1 MKAVV
6 VERHGGPEVL
16 SYQDAED
23 PRPRADEVVVEVRA
37 CSVNHLDVWARRG
50 LPGVKIPLPL
60 IPGNDVAGVVREVG
74 SLVDWL
80 EPGAEVVVA
89 PGTSCNRCEAC
100 AAGDDNRCR
109 RYRVLGYLV
118 NGGYAQRVAVPARNC
133 LPKPERLSWPE
144 AASMPLVFLTAW
156 HMLVTKV
163 DVRPGEDVV
172 VLAAGSGVGIA
183 AVQIAKLLGA
193 RVLATASTEEKLARA
208 RELGADET
216 IRYTEVDWA
225 SEVRRL
231 TGKKGAD
238 VIFEHTG
245 ESTWESSILAAA
257 NGGRIV
263 TCGATSGHEGRTDLR
278 HLFARQIRI
287 IGSYMGRRAEL
298 FEIFRWVE
306 RGRLK
311 PVVHRVLP
319 LTQAPEAHRAL
330 ENREAFGKIVLEPE
344 H

>member
-6 VERHGGPEVL
+6 VETHGGPEVL
-16 SYQDAED
+16 AYKDVDD
-23 PRPRADEVVVEVRA
+23 PRPQADEVVVEVRA

-60 IPGNDVAGVVREVG
+60 IPGNDVAGIVREVG
-74 SLVDWL
+74 SLVDWIAV
-80 EPGAEVVVA
+80 GDEVVVA

-109 RYRVLGYLV
+109 RYRVLGYMR
-118 NGGYAQRVAVPARNC
+118 NGGYAERVAVPARNC
-133 LPKPERLSWPE
+133 LPKPAKLSWPE
-144 AASMPLVFLTAW
+144 TASMPLVFLTAW

-193 RVLATASTEEKLARA
+193 RVIATASTEEKLAKA
-208 RELGADET
+208 RDLGADDT

-225 SEVRRL
+225 AEVRRL

-257 NGGRIV
+257 AGGRIV
-263 TCGATSGHEGRTDLR
+263 TCGATSGFEGRTDLR
-278 HLFARQIRI
+278 HLFARQLRI
-287 IGSYMGRRAEL
+287 QGSYMGRRSEVS
-298 FEIFRWVE
+298 EIFRWVE
-306 RGRLK
+306 RGKLR

-319 LTQAPEAHRAL
+319 LRDAAEAHRLL
-330 ENREAFGKIVLEPE
+330 EDRAAFGKVVLET
-344 H
+344 